1 MKGKHKV
8 VVKNNKLHYEFEI
21 KRNITIIKGDSA
33 TGKTTLINMIRQY
46 ANLGVSSGVD
56 VVCDVPCRILEG
68 TDWQLILQ
76 NISGYILFTDEEN
89 AFIRTEQF
97 ASTVRDS
104 DNYFVII
111 TRESLYNLPYSV
123 EEIYGIH
130 SSGKYQN
137 TKQVYQQLYKIYS
150 ETEYFPIEPKCIIV
164 EDSNSGYEFFKGV
177 TQECSIKCESAGG
190 KTKLYSLLCGMK
202 EETCAIA
209 DGAAIGAEMEKL
221 HKLSQMYRNIKLYLP
236 ESFEWIILNSGLIEG
251 KDISEILAQPEKF
264 IESQE
269 YFSWERYFTRLLS
282 QKTEGT
288 IYKYQKSKLNQ
299 VYLHERNRKAIVD
312 SIEGIKLTKEDL
324 RVERTE
330 PSDGR

>member
-1 MKGKHKV
+1 M
-8 VVKNNKLHYEFEI
+8 HYEFEI

-46 ANLGVSSGVD
+46 ANLGTSSGID
-56 VVCDVPCRILEG
+56 VACDVPCRTLEG
-68 TDWQLILQ
+68 ADWQLILQ
-76 NISGYILFTDEEN
+76 NISGYILFIDEEN

-97 ASTVRDS
+97 ASIVRNS

-137 TKQVYQQLYKIYS
+137 TKLVYQQLYKIYS
-150 ETEYFPIEPKCIIV
+150 DAEHFPIEPKHILV

-177 TQECSIKCESAGG
+177 TQESDITCEFAGG

-221 HKLSQMYRNIKLYLP
+221 YKLSQMRRNIKLYLP
-236 ESFEWIILNSGLIEG
+236 ESFEWIILNSGVIGG
-251 KDISEILAQPEKF
+251 KSISEVLAKPENF

-269 YFSWERYFTRLLS
+269 YFSWERYFTKLLS

-288 IYKYQKSKLNQ
+288 IYKYQKSKLNP
-299 VYLHERNRKAIVD
+299 VYLHERNRKAIID
-312 SIEGIKLTKEDL
+312 SIEGIKLT
-324 RVERTE
+324 
-330 PSDGR
+330 S

>member
-97 ASTVRDS
+97 ASAVRDS

-190 KTKLYSLLCGMK
+190 KTKLYFLLCGMK

-221 HKLSQMYRNIKLYLP
+221 HKLSQMHRNIKLYLP

>member
-56 VVCDVPCRILEG
+56 VVCDAPCRILEG
-68 TDWQLILQ
+68 ADWQLILQ

-97 ASTVRDS
+97 ASAVRDS

-150 ETEYFPIEPKCIIV
+150 ETEHFPIEPKHIVV
-164 EDSNSGYEFFKGV
+164 EDSNSGYEFFKDV
-177 TQECSIKCESAGG
+177 TRESDIECESAGG

-202 EETCAIA
+202 DETCVIA

-221 HKLSQMYRNIKLYLP
+221 HKLSQIHRNIKLYLP
-236 ESFEWIILNSGLIEG
+236 ESFEWIILNAGLIEG

-288 IYKYQKSKLNQ
+288 IYKYHKSKLNP
-299 VYLHERNRKAIVD
+299 VYLHDRNKKAIVD
-312 SIEGIKLTKEDL
+312 SIEGIKLEKRESVIDL
-324 RVERTE
+324 IN
-330 PSDGR
+330 GM

>member
-46 ANLGVSSGVD
+46 ANLGISSGID
-56 VVCDVPCRILEG
+56 LICDVPCRILEG

-76 NISGYILFTDEEN
+76 TVSGYIFFTDEEN
-89 AFIRTEQF
+89 AFVRTEQF
-97 ASTVRDS
+97 ASAVKKS

-123 EEIYGIH
+123 EEIYGMH

-137 TKQVYQQLYKIYS
+137 TKREYQQLYRIYS
-150 ETEYFPIEPKCIIV
+150 KTEHFPIEPKQIVV
-164 EDSNSGYEFFKGV
+164 EDSNSGYEFFESV
-177 TQECSIKCESAGG
+177 TRESNIRCESAGG
-190 KTKLYSLLCGMK
+190 KTKLYSLLCGVK
-202 EETCAIA
+202 EETCVIA

-221 HKLSQMYRNIKLYLP
+221 YKLSQMNENIKLYLP
-236 ESFEWIILNSGLIEG
+236 ESFEWIVLSSGLIEG
-251 KDISEILAQPEKF
+251 KDVSEILDQPEKF

-269 YFSWERYFTRLLS
+269 YFSWERYFAKLLS

-288 IYKYQKSKLNQ
+288 IYKYQKSKLNPI
-299 VYLHERNRKAIVD
+299 YLHERNKKVILN
-312 SIEGIKLTKEDL
+312 SIEGIKLVPE
-324 RVERTE
+324 TE
-330 PSDGR
+330 SETGHEKKR

>member
-68 TDWQLILQ
+68 PDWQLVLR
-76 NISGYILFTDEEN
+76 NVSGYILFTDEEN

-97 ASTVRDS
+97 AAAVRDS

-150 ETEYFPIEPKCIIV
+150 EAEHFPIEPKYIVV
-164 EDSNSGYEFFKGV
+164 EDSNSGYKFFKDI
-177 TQECSIKCESAGG
+177 TRESDIRCESAGG
-190 KTKLYSLLCGMK
+190 KSKLYSLLCGMK
-202 EETCAIA
+202 DETCVIA

-236 ESFEWIILNSGLIEG
+236 ESFEWIILSSGVIEG
-251 KDISEILAQPEKF
+251 KDVSKIECEIG
-264 IESQE
+264 
-269 YFSWERYFTRLLS
+269 
-282 QKTEGT
+282 KTIRQDAGC
-288 IYKYQKSKLNQ
+288 LFFRG
-299 VYLHERNRKAIVD
+299 VY
-312 SIEGIKLTKEDL
+312 
-324 RVERTE
+324 
-330 PSDGR
+330 

>member
-68 TDWQLILQ
+68 ADWQLVLQ

-97 ASTVRDS
+97 ASAVRDS

-150 ETEYFPIEPKCIIV
+150 ETEYFPIEPKHIVV
-164 EDSNSGYEFFKGV
+164 EDSNSGYEFFKSVCLENGIPC
-177 TQECSIKCESAGG
+177 QSAGG
-190 KTKLYSLLCGMK
+190 KTKIFSKLLNSEDQKICV
-202 EETCAIA
+202 IA
-209 DGAAIGAEMEKL
+209 DGAALGAEMKALYDWTQE
-221 HKLSQMYRNIKLYLP
+221 HENVVLYLP
-236 ESFEWIILNSGLIEG
+236 ESFEWLLLKADI
-251 KDISEILAQPEKF
+251 ISEGDIHNILEKPEEY
-264 IESQE
+264 IQSQL
-269 YFSWERYFTRLLS
+269 YFSWEQFFTKLLVDRT
-282 QKTEGT
+282 QDT
-288 IYKYQKSKLNQ
+288 YLKYQKKKLNE
-299 VYLHERNRKAIVD
+299 VYLHEKNKQAILK
-312 SIEGIKLTKEDL
+312 EIKCGL
-324 RVERTE
+324 RFLFAHMV
-330 PSDGR
+330 